1 MAMKSAMTRH
11 PFEKA
16 ERRGL
21 AARNLMLGAA
31 AAAAVVLAGGGGY
44 MYWHNHTPSALAKK
58 GELALGQHDTKR
70 AVDFLTQA
78 VKKNPAG
85 DAGVRIRNLL
95 AEALIEDGR
104 EADAQEYVQEALKMS
119 PGNAEALDNLQQTY
133 VHPAFRKYQTAIKP
147 LSLSTRKEIFQTI
160 DTGIA
165 SLEKLPRE
173 ARNLVGEA
181 QLDRLYETLEDEGRS
196 AAQGELQAATLA
208 GNQTAIGQ
216 AQNEL
221 AEYKEPAGEREKK
234 ALALLQEAWKLDP
247 KDARAPRLLA
257 DYEYQDHR
265 YGDALAV
272 YERVVKEGGEKAV
285 SQGLAITAANV
296 HIADTGTQPAEG
308 KRLSAAREVLEG
320 YLKEHPED
328 TKVTVALGQVLLEQG
343 DTQGADKMAQ
353 KAIGSKDS
361 DIDGQILAI
370 NARLKEKKTSD
381 ALAMIMPL
389 TASYANIPQVW
400 YVLGMADTDAGDYKG
415 AEEAFRK
422 AVQLD
427 ANYALAKRE
436 LLRTEMRDGNT
447 SAAQILALDII
458 REDHY
463 FMPAWAVTCDSLR
476 SHGQEEQARQM
487 LVGLSEDPQL
497 PADARGEL
505 AGLLVAVN
513 ANDAAAKLI
522 QKMPANDPTT
532 QRLEAEIALSS
543 GNRVEARKMLA
554 SAVEA
559 DPKNVALRLEYA
571 SVLAG
576 SGLSADARGQ
586 LDEAAKGSLTPDEAT
601 RVARGYLTLRL
612 PERAEA
618 VLKPVLAKGKPSEAT
633 ELEAQAQ
640 AMMEGQAPPAATET
654 ANAGTASDPLRAAN
668 AALDRKDPGAALT
681 IARNA
686 LTKDPNNAGLHLA
699 AARALGSMGKEEEAA
714 KEALAGAGNKPN
726 DLQAYA
732 TFVSLFPTADAALRG
747 IGFGQQLQ
755 GINGALAEWAIGKL
769 YETAGKPDLAM
780 KDYLHGLDASSRL
793 TESRPARDALYT
805 AILDLDASQKNAA
818 AVKKD
823 ADTYA
828 EKDAYF
834 APGLR
839 LMASDKLLALGDRE
853 GSEKELDQLAGNLAA
868 DAPAPLVLALVQ
880 RQVTMGQADKA
891 EAILKP
897 RATAAGADPQL
908 LDAYATLLETTK
920 PEEALK
926 VRQSLVARDG
936 SNPHYRI
943 SLAQTQAAMGDAPG
957 ALATLD
963 ETKSMGATGKE
974 LATSARLRY
983 LISMGLLKEA
993 AAELAGDA
1001 GSAKDFA
1008 SMLAVGRGWE
1018 ELKRPDEARKEL
1030 EQIPAYA
1037 GEYPAA
1043 RIALA
1048 ALDTEAGNPDK
1059 GAAAL
1064 EELSKSSA
1072 AAAQQA
1078 SVPLF
1083 HTLLRADK
1091 APAAMELA
1099 LAQRTQTLANS
1110 QQWQQ
1115 WTLLAAMAAREGKDY
1130 AGAVKLLESMD
1141 KDSVA
1146 ASAIDLALLNLLDG
1160 KKKEAEAAQGLK
1172 DDAPTF
1178 NKTFVGLEVG
1188 TGKGEKRV
1196 LAEGVPSIVI
1206 ATVAAMPPGDRS
1218 GALAEIAKNPRV
1230 FPQDIQK
1237 ILEEAGNGPEAAGRL
1252 MKLALANRVLEAG
1265 WSTAAVDV
1273 ANQLE
1278 KDGGPALTDALILKE
1293 QSLTL
1298 LARTSEANQVR
1309 DQIAAKF
1316 KAGDD
1321 VPGVRVLL
1329 AASWSKE
1336 GKNAEALEM
1345 LKPLEATGRAD
1356 VLTALASLDEK
1367 LGRLDDAVALD
1378 RKIRAAAP
1386 DDVAAANNL
1395 AYMLAAAHP
1404 EDKGALAEAKKDI
1417 EFAVSKAPQVPVFQD
1432 TLGWIE
1438 ILSGEAGDGTKR
1450 VAKVLPALRL
1460 DPAVHYHLGVG
1471 YAKLGQAGLAR
1482 MHLEDVGALAGTSAE
1497 GKVPE
1502 VAMAVEALKT
1512 LQ

>member
-1 MAMKSAMTRH
+1 MAITGH
-11 PFEKA
+11 PFEKT

-21 AARNLMLGAA
+21 AARNVMLAA
-31 AAAAVVLAGGGGY
+31 AAASAVLVAAGGGY

-78 VKKNPAG
+78 VKKNPTG
-85 DAGVRIRNLL
+85 ETGVRIRNLL
-95 AEALIEDGR
+95 AEALIQDGR
-104 EADAQEYVQEALKMS
+104 EEDAQDYVQEALKMS
-119 PGNAEALDNLQQTY
+119 PGNAEALDNLAETY

-147 LSLSTRKEIFQTI
+147 LSMSTRKEIFQTI

-165 SLEKLPRE
+165 SLEKLPKE

-181 QLDRLYETLEDEGRS
+181 ELDRLYETLEDEGRA
-196 AAQGELQAATLA
+196 AAQGALQAATLA
-208 GNQTAIGQ
+208 GNQTAMGQ
-216 AQNEL
+216 AREEL
-221 AEYKEPAGEREKK
+221 AEYKEPAGERGKK
-234 ALALLQEAWKLDP
+234 ALGLLEEAWKADP
-247 KDARAPRLLA
+247 KYGRAPRLLA
-257 DYEYQDHR
+257 EYEYQDHD
-265 YGDALAV
+265 YGDALKV
-272 YERVVKEGGEKAV
+272 YDRVVKEGGEKAV
-285 SQGLAITAANV
+285 PQELAITTANV
-296 HIADTGTQPAEG
+296 HIADAAGEPEEG
-308 KRLSAAREVLEG
+308 KRLSAARGVLES

-328 TKVTVALGQVLLEQG
+328 TKVTVALGQVLLQQG
-343 DTQGADKMAQ
+343 DTAGAAQMAQ

-370 NARLKEKKTSD
+370 NARLKEKKTQE
-381 ALAMIMPL
+381 ALGMITPL
-389 TASYANIPQVW
+389 TVSYPNIPQVW
-400 YVLGMADTDAGDYKG
+400 YVLGVADTDAGDLKG

-427 ANYALAKRE
+427 AGYALAKRD

-458 REDHY
+458 RDDHY

-476 SHGQEEQARQM
+476 SHGQEAQARQM
-487 LVGLSEDPQL
+487 LEGLAEDPQL
-497 PADARGEL
+497 PADARVEL

-513 ANDAAAKLI
+513 ANDAAMKLI
-522 QKMPANDPTT
+522 EKMPANDATT
-532 QRLEAEIALSS
+532 QRLKGEIALSS
-543 GNRVEARKMLA
+543 GNAAEARKMLA
-554 SAVEA
+554 AAVTE
-559 DPKNVALRLEYA
+559 DPKNVTLRLEYA

-576 SGLSADARGQ
+576 SGLRADARAQ
-586 LDEAAKGSLTPDEAT
+586 LDEAAKGTLTPDEAV

-612 PERAEA
+612 PAQAEG
-618 VLKPVLAKGKPSEAT
+618 VLKPVLARGKQAEASELESEA
-633 ELEAQAQ
+633 E
-640 AMMEGQAPPAATET
+640 AMMSGGAAATQT
-654 ANAGTASDPLRAAN
+654 ARADAGSDPLSAAH
-668 AALDRKDPGAALT
+668 AALARKDASGALT

-686 LTKDPNNAGLHLA
+686 LVKDPNNAGLHLA
-699 AARALGSMGKEEEAA
+699 AAEALGEMGKQEEAA
-714 KEALAGAGNKPN
+714 KEALAGASNQP
-726 DLQAYA
+726 DTLPAYA
-732 TFVSLFPTADAALRG
+732 TFVSLFPTADAALG
-747 IGFGQQLQ
+747 GVGFGDQLQ
-755 GINGALAEWAIGKL
+755 GINPSLGAWAIGRL
-769 YETAGKPDLAM
+769 YETAGKGDLAR
-780 KDYLHGLDASSRL
+780 KYYVNGLEASARL

-805 AILDLDASQKNAA
+805 ALLDLDASQKNGDAI
-818 AVKKD
+818 KKD
-823 ADTYA
+823 AEAYA
-828 EKDAYF
+828 ARDGYF

-839 LMASDKLLALGDRE
+839 LMAADKLLALGDRA
-853 GSEKELDQLAGNLAA
+853 GSEGELAALAGSLTS
-868 DAPAPLVLALVQ
+868 DTVPPLVLALVQ
-880 RQVTMGQADKA
+880 REVAAGQTEKA
-891 EAILKP
+891 AAILKP

-908 LDAYATLLETTK
+908 LDAYATLLETSD
-920 PEEALK
+920 PAAALK
-926 VRQSLVARDG
+926 VRQSLVARDT

-943 SLAQTQAAMGDAPG
+943 SLAETQAAMGDTPA
-957 ALATLD
+957 ALATLE
-963 ETKSMGATGKE
+963 ETKSMGPTGKE

-993 AAELAGDA
+993 ATELASDA
-1001 GSAKDFA
+1001 GSAKDFE

-1018 ELKRPDEARKEL
+1018 ELKRPEEARKEL
-1030 EQIPAYA
+1030 EQIPSYA

-1048 ALDTEAGNPDK
+1048 ALDTEAGNAEK
-1059 GAAAL
+1059 GAAEL
-1064 EELSKSSA
+1064 EELSKTSA

-1083 HTLLRADK
+1083 HTLVRAGK
-1091 APAAMELA
+1091 APAAKELA

-1110 QQWQQ
+1110 QQWQN

-1141 KDSVA
+1141 KDSVTA
-1146 ASAIDLALLNLLDG
+1146 GAIDRALLELLDG
-1160 KKKEAEAAQGLK
+1160 KKREAAGVQGLK
-1172 DDAPTF
+1172 DDGPTF
-1178 NKTFVGLEVG
+1178 NKTFVGIETG
-1188 TGKGEKRV
+1188 TGKADRRV
-1196 LAEGVPSIVI
+1196 LAAGVPSVVI
-1206 ATVAAMPPGDRS
+1206 ATVAAMSPGERP
-1218 GALAEIAKNPRV
+1218 GALEEIGKNSRV
-1230 FPQDIQK
+1230 FPQDVQK
-1237 ILEEAGNGPEAAGRL
+1237 VMEEAGTGPEATGRL

-1265 WSTAAVDV
+1265 WSTAAIDL
-1273 ANQLE
+1273 ADELA
-1278 KDGGPALTDALILKE
+1278 KDGGPALTDALIVKQQAE
-1293 QSLTL
+1293 TL
-1298 LARTSEANQVR
+1298 MERTAEADKTR
-1309 DQIAAKF
+1309 DEIAAKF

-1336 GKNAEALEM
+1336 GKAQAALDV

-1356 VLTALASLDEK
+1356 VLMALASLDEK

-1404 EDKGALAEAKKDI
+1404 EDKAALAEAKKDI
-1417 EFAVSKAPQVPVFQD
+1417 EFAISKAPQVPVFQD

-1438 ILSGEAGDGTKR
+1438 ILSGEAGAGTQR

-1471 YAKLGQAGLAR
+1471 YAKLGQSGLAR
-1482 MHLEDVGALAGTSAE
+1482 MHLEDVGALAGMSAE